1 MHTIFITFCIL
12 IGCGLLALVV
22 LGIYAN
28 YKRIEGHEYT
38 ERDLIDFGNYLLSDE
53 RNNNNYINQ
62 HARSAVADWDLDH
75 FNSRR

>member
-12 IGCGLLALVV
+12 VGCGLLALVV
-22 LGIYAN
+22 LGIYAL
-28 YKRIEGHEYT
+28 YQRIEGHEYT

-53 RNNNNYINQ
+53 RNNNINSEQ
-62 HARSAVADWDLDH
+62 LRREVGDWDLDH